1 MHNGYADALG
11 QLVDQLA
18 RLPGIGRK
26 TALRVVLFMLK
37 RKSEDVELFAD
48 TISRMQLTLL
58 EQIQGGGVIILNP
71 CLDVKDSRELDF
83 LVILFH

>member
-1 MHNGYADALG
+1 MEILSI
-11 QLVDQLA
+11 L
-18 RLPGIGRK
+18 GIG
-26 TALRVVLFMLK
+26 
-37 RKSEDVELFAD
+37 
-48 TISRMQLTLL
+48 ISFEESFNLYQLTLL